1 MDTRHI
7 VVQIDPEFRDH
18 IVHSEIVHL
27 VKSVLEQEGQPS
39 DAGVTVVITDDA
51 RIHEMN
57 RSFRGVDRP
66 TDVLAFAMC
75 EGSSFVTPDALP
87 PYLGDVIV
95 SYPRA
100 QAQAADQG
108 HPVGDELA
116 LLVVHGCLHLL
127 DYDHADDKARRRMWA
142 RQKEILQS
150 RC

>member
-1 MDTRHI
+1 VDTRHI

-27 VKSVLEQEGQPS
+27 VESVLEQEGQPS
-39 DAGVTVVITDDA
+39 DVGVTVVITDDA

-57 RSFRGVDRP
+57 RSFRGDDRP
-66 TDVLAFAMC
+66 TDVLAFAIC
-75 EGSSFVTPDALP
+75 AGSFFVTPDVLP

-100 QAQAADQG
+100 QTQAADQG
-108 HPVGDELA
+108 HPVEDELA

-127 DYDHADDKARRRMWA
+127 GYDHADEKERRRMWA
-142 RQKEILQS
+142 RQKEILHS
-150 RC
+150 RH